1 MDVTSGNR
9 LNLVRPVVAEI
20 DGSGFIKRMD
30 GGYGG
35 FLGRDAKDYENT
47 SVFDHL
53 EPAEGQRLAEYFI
66 QNSSGSVASVSTPLP
81 FRMDLL
87 GADSRPHPV
96 DIIPTA
102 YDEDGIRRGWIV
114 VVVPVAMTT
123 AVSRSLEAEMA
134 QMPREHVR
142 KLLASE
148 LAVDGSR
155 WVFVDLSSESEVTV
169 TDPRHARFGEL
180 ARTAIGGGWRPWE
193 LVGDQPAKLLDSA
206 EVPAEVLA
214 EVRALGFE
222 RLAAAPVLVGGVV
235 SAAFLNMSAR
245 PDGIDHTSIKV
256 NVMDRIKSL
265 VNVTSLVL
273 SRWKDRDELELLA
286 RSDALTGLANRQSF
300 SEALRSQ
307 RSQAAVV
314 YIDIDNFKAINDS
327 LGHPTGDRVLQEVA
341 RRIVEATRPTG
352 LVARLGGDEFAALLD
367 GVGMETARVIG
378 ERIVQS
384 VREPMSIPNCGPVT
398 VSVGMANFQSDGAV
412 YDADQALLIAKR
424 SGRNQ
429 LVIA

>member
-1 MDVTSGNR
+1 MTSDNR
-9 LNLVRPVVAEI
+9 LDLVRPVVAEI
-20 DGSGFIKRMD
+20 DGSGFIVRMD

-35 FLGRDAKDYENT
+35 FLGRDPKDYENT

-66 QNSSGSVASVSTPLP
+66 QNSGGGVASVVTPLP

-87 GADSRPHPV
+87 GADSRAHPV

-102 YDEDGIRRGWIV
+102 YEEDGERAGWIV

-148 LAVDGSR
+148 LAVEGSR
-155 WVFVDLSSESEVTV
+155 WAFVDLSSESEVTV
-169 TDPRHARFGEL
+169 TDPLHDRFGEL
-180 ARTAIGGGWRPWE
+180 ARTAIAAGWRPWE
-193 LVGDQPAKLLDSA
+193 LVGDEPAKLLASH
-206 EVPAEVLA
+206 EVPAEVLD
-214 EVRALGFE
+214 EIRALGFE
-222 RLAAAPVLVGGVV
+222 RITAAPVRVGGVV
-235 SAAFLNMSAR
+235 SAAYLNMSAL
-245 PDGIDHTSIKV
+245 PDGVDHTSIKV

-265 VNVTSLVL
+265 VDVTSLVL
-273 SRWKDRDELELLA
+273 SRWQDRDDLELLA

-300 SEALRSQ
+300 DEALRSQ
-307 RSQAAVV
+307 RSRAAVV
-314 YIDIDNFKAINDS
+314 YIDIDNFKAINDT

-341 RRIVEATRPTG
+341 NRIVEASRPSG
-352 LVARLGGDEFAALLD
+352 LVARLGGDEFAVLLD
-367 GVGMETARVIG
+367 GLGMETARVVG

-384 VREPMSIPNCGPVT
+384 VREPMPIPRCGPVT
-398 VSVGMANFQSDGAV
+398 VSVGLANFESDGAV
-412 YDADQALLIAKR
+412 DDADRALLTAKR
-424 SGRNQ
+424 NGRDQ